1 MLIYLV
7 GFMGCGKSTIG
18 KKLANRLG
26 YHFIDL
32 DIYIEQKYMSP
43 IAAIFQKQGEA
54 HFRQLESKSLH
65 EIQGFGQVIATG
77 GGTACFYDNMDW
89 MNRQGTTIY
98 LELSP
103 EALFSRLV
111 NVKYKRPSTKDLS
124 DEELKQFIIQKL
136 DERKPF
142 YEQAQLQLN
151 AFLPE
156 LIEKIVEEI

>member
-32 DIYIEQKYMSP
+32 DIYIEQKHMSP

-54 HFRQLESKSLH
+54 HFRQLESKSLR

-111 NVKYKRPSTKDLS
+111 NVKYKRPSTKGLS

-142 YEQAQLQLN
+142 YEQAKLKVN

-156 LIEKIVEEI
+156 LIDKILEEI